1 MRRRAMMEESS
12 SYMDVL
18 FCNKQTQEKKI
29 TNKLNE
35 VNYSL
40 WEPIGVVVIPAEHD
54 VYGTGE
60 CGVMALRYGS
70 LTTPDE
76 GQNSYLEAY
85 FGNNTLT
92 VSPTFYNKLCVVD
105 CDRSELIDGVYKVNN
120 IVIETTSISY
130 LPSDKFKKRN
140 QSEQYYEAIDGF
152 LYYNYVSST
161 QGPFIPS
168 PYLKDG
174 SRNLSYSQTEAPSST
189 LNALSDFNGK
199 SHTELLC
206 SQATAQENWQTAA
219 QITNSS
225 GSGYQ
230 TAACICWRYHTLGTN
245 QGDWYIPACGE
256 LGYVLVLLEKI
267 EKTIEYLKKLS
278 NISFYSCTGSYH
290 WSSTHVSQSV
300 CYSIRFSDGIVIPRS
315 KDSKHNI
322 RPFYRGIFQRF

>member
-1 MRRRAMMEESS
+1 
-12 SYMDVL
+12 
-18 FCNKQTQEKKI
+18 
-29 TNKLNE
+29 
-35 VNYSL
+35 
-40 WEPIGVVVIPAEHD
+40 
-54 VYGTGE
+54 
-60 CGVMALRYGS
+60 MALRYGS

-85 FGNNTLT
+85 FGNDTLT

-105 CDRSELIDGVYKVNN
+105 CDRSEQTGGVYKVNN
-120 IVIETTSISY
+120 TVIETTSISY

-152 LYYNYVSST
+152 LYYEYASSI

-267 EKTIEYLKKLS
+267 DKTIEYLKNYQIYLFIHVQDHIIGLVLMYHREDVIVYGLVMALLYHDLKVV
-278 NISFYSCTGSYH
+278 NITLGH
-290 WSSTHVSQSV
+290 
-300 CYSIRFSDGIVIPRS
+300 SIEEFS
-315 KDSKHNI
+315 KDFNFNKNFKSYLIYKI
-322 RPFYRGIFQRF
+322 GFFFLYQLQIKIFTLFYYK